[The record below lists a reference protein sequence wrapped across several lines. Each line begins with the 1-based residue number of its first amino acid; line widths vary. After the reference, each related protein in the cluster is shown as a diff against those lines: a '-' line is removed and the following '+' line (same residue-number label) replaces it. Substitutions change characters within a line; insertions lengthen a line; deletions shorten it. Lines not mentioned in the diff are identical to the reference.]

1 MKRKIDWNKE
11 ELEYLLF
18 DKKLTYKEIANHYGI
33 TSKSAVHKAI
43 KRFGI
48 DISERKTIISKEDIE
63 ILLFDKKLTISEISK
78 LYNLTE
84 GATRLRIK
92 RLGIEYEKKIYL

>member
-33 TSKSAVHKAI
+33 TSESAVHKAI

-48 DISERKTIISKEDIE
+48 LISQKE
-63 ILLFDKKLTISEISK
+63 KL
-78 LYNLTE
+78 
-84 GATRLRIK
+84 
-92 RLGIEYEKKIYL
+92 

>member
-33 TSKSAVHKAI
+33 TSESAVHKAI

-48 DISERKTIISKEDIE
+48 DISERK
-63 ILLFDKKLTISEISK
+63 L
-78 LYNLTE
+78 
-84 GATRLRIK
+84 
-92 RLGIEYEKKIYL
+92 